1 VQESTLT
8 DDGVTAT
15 EAAVIAWAAADDFD
29 AFVRGRHPT
38 LFRFANALTGDP
50 ELAADLVQDALERT
64 GLAWS
69 RVRRKDDPEGYV
81 RRIILNR
88 YVSWWRRLR
97 RERLVAAVPE
107 IAYDDPSASPDD
119 TVWRLLATLPPK
131 QRAVLV
137 LRFYEDLTEVEVA
150 RVLDCSVGTVKS
162 NSSRALARLRQEL
175 TAGGG
180 R

>member
-1 VQESTLT
+1 MT
-8 DDGVTAT
+8 DDG
-15 EAAVIAWAAADDFD
+15 AAVPEPAVTRWAAPGDFD
-29 AFVRGRHPT
+29 AFIRGRH
-38 LFRFANALTGDP
+38 LALLRFAHALTGDR

-69 RVRRKDDPEGYV
+69 RVRRRDDPEGYV
-81 RRIILNR
+81 RRIIVTR

-107 IAYDDPSASPDD
+107 IAYDDPSAGAAGGPDE
-119 TVWRLLATLPPK
+119 TLWRLLATLPPR

-150 RVLDCSVGTVKS
+150 RVLGCSVGTVKS
-162 NSSRALARLRQEL
+162 NGSRGLARLRQAL